1 MKNELI
7 AKQHTQLSKSN
18 SNKKQDILAIYGVP
32 EMLDKITQKERLNL
46 LNCISCGTVF
56 LDSLNEVSHAE
67 DFIVEISSG
76 FRKLLKEG
84 KATFDSSS
92 KSPGSYTPNIRLKGE
107 NGIAGQAT
115 ITKGTDDLAIT
126 RSLSN
131 LAMMGMVQ
139 SVLAKLDGIDEKL
152 DEIIIGQKND
162 RIGEVIGH
170 FKGFMDL
177 YPSIKNDDELRN
189 AANQAYMQI
198 HSGLSKILLQINEY
212 RKKLDKAPKNHLIAF
227 WKGFCHPMTNT
238 MSKYQDAYSNYVY
251 DLQLY
256 NRLIL
261 LSDVLL
267 YLKGDY
273 EAMDNNHAVMN
284 KYCEEYMDE
293 SFIKNMKFLTNSHI
307 NGINNIQNHL
317 KALNEAI
324 NGYWDRNLIIECNH
338 NEVKLLNPNE
348 NESKES

>member
-1 MKNELI
+1 MKNELV
-7 AKQHTQLSKSN
+7 AKQRTQLSQSS

-32 EMLDKITQKERLNL
+32 EMLDKITQKERSNL
-46 LNCISCGTVF
+46 LNSISCGTVF
-56 LDSLNEVSHAE
+56 INSLNEVSHAE
-67 DFIVEISSG
+67 DFIVEIPSG
-76 FRKLLKEG
+76 LRKLIEEG

-92 KSPGSYTPNIRLKGE
+92 KSPGSYTPNIRVKGE

-115 ITKGTDDLAIT
+115 ITKGTDDLALT

-139 SVLAKLDGIDEKL
+139 SVLAKLDVIDEKL
-152 DEIIIGQKND
+152 DNIIIGQKND

-177 YPSIKNDDELRN
+177 YPSIKKDDEMRY

-198 HSGLSKILLQINEY
+198 HSGLSKIHLQIDEY
-212 RKKLDKAPKNHLIAF
+212 RKKLEEAPKNHLVSF
-227 WKGFCHPMTNT
+227 FKGFRHPLTNT
-238 MSKYQDAYSNYVY
+238 TSNYQEAYSNYVF

-267 YLKGDY
+267 YLKGDH
-273 EAMDNNHAVMN
+273 EAMERNHMVMN

-293 SFIKNMKFLTNSHI
+293 SFIKRMKFLTNGHI
-307 NGINNIQNHL
+307 NGINNIQNHM

-324 NGYWDRNLIIECNH
+324 NGYWDKNLIIECSH
-338 NEVKLLNPNE
+338 KEVGLIKPNE
-348 NESKES
+348 NESKEI